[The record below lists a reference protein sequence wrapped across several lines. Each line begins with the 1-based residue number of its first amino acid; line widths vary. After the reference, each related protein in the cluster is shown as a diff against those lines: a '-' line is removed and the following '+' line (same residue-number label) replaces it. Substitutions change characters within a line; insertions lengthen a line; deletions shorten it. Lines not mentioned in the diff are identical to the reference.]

1 MAISNFYCHIV
12 TQQINMSELLDSIS
26 QGRLFGSSSD
36 SYGHCCPPVFDPY
49 TLVALLGGI
58 ALATYFLRL
67 VIVTTTFTGRS
78 FGSDFGEYFG
88 LGKFTENPSWMTN
101 ILSEILEINEEVNR
115 EESDQFRDIK
125 RRSLDTDNSPNIL
138 SNVASN
144 STGAGLPGV
153 CRSEV
158 WSCMSGVMEGGIKY
172 VEQPGDIYT
181 ALQPVLYKAVFH
193 GGVKSMWSS
202 VMEVSSNCSMHNS

>member
-1 MAISNFYCHIV
+1 
-12 TQQINMSELLDSIS
+12 MSDLLGI
-26 QGRLFGSSSD
+26 FGSSSE

-78 FGSDFGEYFG
+78 FGLDFEGLIG
-88 LGKFTENPSWMTN
+88 LGKFIEDPQWMSN
-101 ILSEILEINEEVNR
+101 ILSEILKINEEVNN
-115 EESDQFRDIK
+115 EQVEQFSDIEK
-125 RRSLDTDNSPNIL
+125 RSVDTDTSLL
-138 SNVASN
+138 SSVTRN
-144 STGAGLPGV
+144 STESGMRGV

-172 VEQPGDIYT
+172 VEKPGDIYT
-181 ALQPVLYKAVFH
+181 ALQPVLYRAVFH
-193 GGVKSMWSS
+193 GGMKSMWSS
-202 VMEVSSNCSMHNS
+202 VMEVRETNRPSYRFNQIFSSGWGHEEDGSLHNGS